1 MSDGNLNHF
10 VNLDDVVF
18 LDVVVVLQE
27 YSAFEAGAD
36 FPDVVLEAAQAGD
49 GTLVHLAAVAAHPGA
64 RTPAHDAV
72 GDVRTGDVALAGNA
86 DDLAHGGVT
95 DYLLLVLGFDLA
107 ADHALHVLDQVVD
120 YPVRAERN
128 ALAFGRLDDA
138 SGRVHA
144 EGEHA
149 GISRA
154 GQQQVALGG
163 RADFGQHDVEVDFLD
178 AVGFLFQDAAER
190 FERTLGVCPQD
201 DVERH
206 GPAFAEQVRERQVP
220 AADFGVLPLLAFLGV
235 AEAQLLG
242 CRLV

>member
-107 ADHALHVLDQVVD
+107 ADHALHVLNQVVD

-128 ALAFGRLDDA
+128 ALACWRIVDGYVL
-138 SGRVHA
+138 VNVP
-144 EGEHA
+144 GEAVRIMCVGPLH
-149 GISRA
+149 
-154 GQQQVALGG
+154 
-163 RADFGQHDVEVDFLD
+163 VE
-178 AVGFLFQDAAER
+178 
-190 FERTLGVCPQD
+190 
-201 DVERH
+201 
-206 GPAFAEQVRERQVP
+206 
-220 AADFGVLPLLAFLGV
+220 
-235 AEAQLLG
+235 
-242 CRLV
+242 